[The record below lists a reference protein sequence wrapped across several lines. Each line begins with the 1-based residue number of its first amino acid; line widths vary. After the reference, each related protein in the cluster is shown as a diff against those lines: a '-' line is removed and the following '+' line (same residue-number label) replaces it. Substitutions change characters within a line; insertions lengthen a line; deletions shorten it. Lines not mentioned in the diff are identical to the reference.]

1 MDEQDEQD
9 EQAATSQ
16 WLAEQF
22 EANRT
27 RLRAVA
33 YRMLGSAS
41 EADDALQESWLR
53 LSRSDAGEIEHLGK
67 WLTTVVARI
76 CLDMLR
82 SRSTRRE
89 DPLEEAPLA
98 EQLADARTGHD
109 PEYEMLLAD
118 ALGSA
123 LLVVLDTLNPD
134 ERLAFVLHDIF
145 DVPFD
150 EIAPLVGRTPTAAR
164 QLASRARRRVRRQ
177 PLEDDEAPGADLTA
191 QRAVVEAFL
200 AASRNG
206 DFAALLA
213 VLDPDVELRANDVAA
228 RPHAPGNARG
238 AHAVA
243 QQLLGRAT
251 VLRVALIGDGVGAV
265 YAPGGR
271 ALVAFALTIAGER
284 VVAIE
289 IVADPRRL
297 SQLNPRMLD
306 EADGG
311 SV

>member
-1 MDEQDEQD
+1 MD

-16 WLAEQF
+16 WLAERF

-27 RLRAVA
+27 RLHAVA

-67 WLTTVVARI
+67 WLTTVVARV

-82 SRSTRRE
+82 SRNTRRE
-89 DPLEEAPLA
+89 DLLEEVPLA
-98 EQLADARTGHD
+98 EQLAGSQAGLD
-109 PEYEMLLAD
+109 PEDEALLAD
-118 ALGSA
+118 ALGPA

-164 QLASRARRRVRRQ
+164 QLASRARRRVQRQ
-177 PLEDDEAPGADLTA
+177 PLEEDEALGTDLAA

-213 VLDPDVELRANDVAA
+213 VLDPDVELRANEVAA
-228 RPHAPGNARG
+228 RPKAPKAARG
-238 AHAVA
+238 AQAVA
-243 QQLLGRAT
+243 QQLLGRAA
-251 VLRVALIGDGVGAV
+251 VLQVALVGGAV
-265 YAPGGR
+265 WAVWAHGGR
-271 ALVAFALTIAGER
+271 VRGAFSFTIDEGR
-284 VVAIE
+284 IVAIE
-289 IVADPRRL
+289 IVGDPQRL
-297 SQLNPRMLD
+297 SQLNPRILN

-311 SV
+311 SA